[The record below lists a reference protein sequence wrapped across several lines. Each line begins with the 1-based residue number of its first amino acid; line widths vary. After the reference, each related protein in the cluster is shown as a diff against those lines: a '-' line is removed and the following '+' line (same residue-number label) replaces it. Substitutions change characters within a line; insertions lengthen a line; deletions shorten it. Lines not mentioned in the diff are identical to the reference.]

1 MYKLRN
7 LIAGLIIV
15 VCVPLLAGCGK
26 GSHSGGME
34 NPSPAVKAK
43 GQLDGSVEATGGP

>member
-1 MYKLRN
+1 MKALE
-7 LIAGLIIV
+7 LIGALALAF
-15 VCVPLLAGCGK
+15 LLAGCGK

-43 GQLDGSVEATGGP
+43 GQLDGSVEATSGP

>member
-26 GSHSGGME
+26 GNPSGGME
-34 NPSPAVKAK
+34 NPAPTVKAK
-43 GQLDGSVEATGGP
+43 GQLDGSVEATSGP